1 MNGENK
7 SETWRVFRIMAEF
20 VDGFEFMSTTQPA
33 ISIFGSARTCATD
46 KNYTLAKQIAF
57 QLVKAGYS
65 IITGGGPGIMEAAN
79 RGAKEA
85 GGKSIGLNI
94 QLPMEQK
101 PNRFITHMLN
111 FRYFFCRK
119 VMFVKYARGFVIM
132 PGGFGTLD
140 EFFEAVTLIQT
151 NRIEPFPVVLVG
163 SAYWRGLLEWM
174 KKVLLKQKSISKE
187 DLEQFYVVD
196 NPQDVVKIIKEF
208 DKTKRKC
215 FVFKKRKNKKK

>member
-1 MNGENK
+1 MNGEQR

-20 VDGFEFMSTTQPA
+20 VDGFEFMSESQPA
-33 ISIFGSARTCATD
+33 ISIFGSARTRATD
-46 KNYTLAKQIAF
+46 KYYTLAQKIAYS
-57 QLVKAGYS
+57 LVKEGYS

-85 GGKSIGLNI
+85 DGKSIGLNI

-140 EFFEAVTLIQT
+140 EFFEAVTLVQT

-163 SAYWRGLLEWM
+163 SAYWKGLLDWM
-174 KKVLLKQKSISKE
+174 KKTLIKEKTISKE
-187 DLEQFYVVD
+187 DMACFYVVD
-196 NPQDVVKIIKEF
+196 TPAEVVRAIKGF
-208 DKTKRKC
+208 DKNKRWRFKFRKRKAH
-215 FVFKKRKNKKK
+215 KK

>member
-20 VDGFEFMSTTQPA
+20 VDGFEFMAASQPA
-33 ISIFGSARTCATD
+33 ISIFGSARTRATD
-46 KNYTLAKQIAF
+46 KYYNLAKRIAYLLGKEGF
-57 QLVKAGYS
+57 S

-151 NRIEPFPVVLVG
+151 NRTEPFPVVLVG
-163 SAYWRGLLEWM
+163 SAFWKGLLEWM
-174 KKVLLKQKSISKE
+174 KKTLIKEKTISKE
-187 DLEQFYVVD
+187 DLALFYVTD
-196 NPQDVVKIIKEF
+196 DPEEVVKVIKSF
-208 DKTKRKC
+208 DKNKGKRFISRIRKSL
-215 FVFKKRKNKKK
+215 KK